1 MEQTETFVMR
11 RPETPKKEESEAP
24 RIKREP
30 KKNVYRKKNMR
41 DVDVFYGRN
50 CEGTIVPI
58 KEIQD
63 EIGEV
68 VIDGMIRNVES
79 REIKGE
85 KQIVTFAITDYTD
98 TIVCKVFIKNEQIT
112 ETNFFDMVKKGN
124 FIRVK
129 GVASLDSYDK
139 EIRIGSIMGMKE
151 IEGFRVGREDHAPVK
166 RVELHAH
173 TQMSDMDGI
182 THVDQLVRRAHEW
195 GHPAVAITD
204 HGVVQAFPDANHAL
218 EGLKLPEDDPFKV
231 IYGCEAYLVDDLNDL
246 AVDNEKGQSLRDEY
260 VVFDLETTGFS
271 SEHDKIIEI
280 GAVRVK
286 NGKISEK
293 YSTFVNPE
301 RKIPERI
308 TELTSITDDMVKDA
322 PVIEKVLPDF
332 LKFIGDNALV
342 AHNAGFD
349 HGFIRQKAKD
359 QGIETDFTVVDTV
372 GLARVLF
379 PELAKYKLDNI
390 AKKLKISLENHH
402 RAVDDAGATAEI
414 FEKFVEMLEEKGL
427 HTLKEVAD
435 FANGSADIVK
445 KKPYFHAII
454 LAANE
459 TGRINLYRLVSMGH
473 LDYFYRKPRVPKSM
487 FLKYRDGLIIGS
499 ACEAGELYRAL
510 LDEAPESRIKELVD
524 FYDYLEIQPIGN
536 NKFMIES
543 ERVENIHSFE
553 DLKDMNRKIVAL
565 GEKYNKPVCAT
576 CDVHFLDPE
585 DEIYRKIIFAG
596 KKMKDADDQPPLFL
610 RTTEEMLE
618 EFSYLGQE
626 KAFEVVVTNTNL
638 IADRIEK
645 MSPVYPDKCPPVI
658 PKSDET
664 LTNIC
669 YNKAISMYGDPLP
682 PQVKNRLDHEL
693 DSIIKNGFAV
703 MYIIAQ
709 KLVWKSNEDGYLVG
723 SRGSVGSSFVA
734 TMSGITE
741 VNPLPAHYYCKK
753 CHYVDFDSE
762 EVKKYAG
769 SSGCD
774 MPPKKCPNCG
784 EQLIQEGHDIPFE
797 TFLGF
802 YGDKEPDID
811 LNFSGEYQSK
821 AHAYTEVIFGAGQ
834 TFRAGTIATLADKT
848 AYGYVKNYFEE
859 RGQHKRN
866 EEIERIIEGC
876 VGIRRSTGQHPG
888 GIIVLPFGW
897 EIYTFTP
904 VQHPANDQN
913 TPIIT
918 THFDYHSIDHNLLKL
933 DILGHDDPTMIRMLE
948 DLTGIDAKTISL
960 DNQEVL
966 SLFANTSA
974 LGVTPEDLMGCD
986 LGSLGIPEFG
996 TDFVMQMLRDTK
1008 PKNFSDLVR
1017 ISGLSH
1023 GTDVWLNNAQYF
1035 IKEGNCTLSTAIC
1048 TRDDIMTYLIH
1059 TGVENGLAF
1068 KIMESVRKGK
1078 GLTEDME
1085 KAMREAGVEDWYIES
1100 CKRIKY
1106 MFPKAHAVA
1115 YVMMAFRIAYFKV
1128 FYPLA
1133 YYAAFFSI
1141 RAKAFDY
1148 QLMCQGREKLES
1160 TMRDYKKRYNE
1171 LSKKEQDSYNDM
1183 KIVQEMYARGFEF
1196 MPIDIFRAKAN
1207 HFQVVDGK
1215 LMPALSTI
1223 DGMGGKAAE
1232 GVVEAAKHGPF
1243 SSRENFKLRAKISG
1257 TVVEK
1262 MAEMGILGDLPET
1275 DQMSLLDF
1283 MA

>member
-1 MEQTETFVMR
+1 M
-11 RPETPKKEESEAP
+11 
-24 RIKREP
+24 
-30 KKNVYRKKNMR
+30 
-41 DVDVFYGRN
+41 
-50 CEGTIVPI
+50 PI